1 MLQPNQALYKTLRER
16 YRTYQREEEEGVEG
30 DRELQR
36 SHGFYLLCGEN
47 WVSSSSSSSFDLKEK
62 MSKFFTENRRR
73 YSPDLRS
80 QWTMNTTISLHIYN
94 NKSTCADA
102 DLLLLLF

>member
-1 MLQPNQALYKTLRER
+1 MIYVYSCSIIRTLEKR
-16 YRTYQREEEEGVEG
+16 YITYQREEEEGVEG
-30 DRELQR
+30 DWESQR
-36 SHGFYLLCGEN
+36 SHGFYFLCGEN
-47 WVSSSSSSSFDLKEK
+47 WVSSSSSFDLKKRCANSFKEI
-62 MSKFFTENRRR
+62 RRR
-73 YSPDLRS
+73 YSTDLRS